1 MKAIFKF
8 FTKDRKISSV
18 MIILLISSFI
28 FVFDQIS
35 KLYVVHFLD
44 LSNRLSI
51 TVLPGF
57 IYFKMA
63 WNEGINFGLFANS
76 SDIMRIIL
84 IIISILICIGI
95 LFWAIKQRSL
105 FLLFYASAIIGG
117 ALGNVIDRV
126 IYGAVADFLN
136 ITCCGLYNPY
146 SFNIADISIF
156 LGVIGIIFFPTE
168 KNQNKKLFD
177 LLVANDQ
184 RDHSSNQF
192 LIQTI
197 AHFQDGIL

>member
-146 SFNIADISIF
+146 SFNIC
-156 LGVIGIIFFPTE
+156 
-168 KNQNKKLFD
+168 
-177 LLVANDQ
+177 LLYTSPSP
-184 RDHSSNQF
+184 RDRTRSRMPSS
-192 LIQTI
+192 
-197 AHFQDGIL
+197 A

>member
-1 MKAIFKF
+1 MDQLTKF
-8 FTKDRKISSV
+8 F
-18 MIILLISSFI
+18 
-28 FVFDQIS
+28 
-35 KLYVVHFLD
+35 VVHILD
-44 LSNRLSI
+44 LSGRLSI
-51 TVLPGF
+51 TVISGF
-57 IYFKMA
+57 INFNMA

-76 SDIMRIIL
+76 SEIMRIVL
-84 IIISILICIGI
+84 IIVSILICIGI

-168 KNQNKKLFD
+168 KNKNKK
-177 LLVANDQ
+177 
-184 RDHSSNQF
+184 S
-192 LIQTI
+192 
-197 AHFQDGIL
+197 

>member
-168 KNQNKKLFD
+168 KNQNKKSYFV
-177 LLVANDQ
+177 LLSFSIGRIVNKM
-184 RDHSSNQF
+184 
-192 LIQTI
+192 LYIVE
-197 AHFQDGIL
+197 

>member
-57 IYFKMA
+57 IYLKMA

-168 KNQNKKLFD
+168 KNQNKK
-177 LLVANDQ
+177 
-184 RDHSSNQF
+184 S
-192 LIQTI
+192 
-197 AHFQDGIL
+197 

>member
-1 MKAIFKF
+1 MMSIKKYFGTNLKFKP
-8 FTKDRKISSV
+8 IMV
-18 MIILLISSFI
+18 IVLISSFI
-28 FVFDQIS
+28 FVIDQIS

-105 FLLFYASAIIGG
+105 FLICYASAIIGG

-168 KNQNKKLFD
+168 KNQNKK
-177 LLVANDQ
+177 
-184 RDHSSNQF
+184 S
-192 LIQTI
+192 
-197 AHFQDGIL
+197 

>member
-8 FTKDRKISSV
+8 VKKDRKISSV

-28 FVFDQIS
+28 FVIDQIS

-168 KNQNKKLFD
+168 KNQNKK
-177 LLVANDQ
+177 
-184 RDHSSNQF
+184 S
-192 LIQTI
+192 
-197 AHFQDGIL
+197 

>member
-57 IYFKMA
+57 IYLKMA

-117 ALGNVIDRV
+117 ALGNVIDRI

-168 KNQNKKLFD
+168 KNQNKK
-177 LLVANDQ
+177 
-184 RDHSSNQF
+184 S
-192 LIQTI
+192 
-197 AHFQDGIL
+197 

>member
-1 MKAIFKF
+1 MSIKKYFGTNLKFKP
-8 FTKDRKISSV
+8 IMV
-18 MIILLISSFI
+18 IVLISSFI
-28 FVFDQIS
+28 FILDQLT
-35 KLYVVHFLD
+35 KFFVVHILD
-44 LSNRLSI
+44 LSGRLSI
-51 TVLPGF
+51 TVISGF
-57 IYFKMA
+57 INFNMA

-168 KNQNKKLFD
+168 KNQNKK
-177 LLVANDQ
+177 
-184 RDHSSNQF
+184 S
-192 LIQTI
+192 
-197 AHFQDGIL
+197 

>member
-51 TVLPGF
+51 TVIPGF

-84 IIISILICIGI
+84 IIISILKC
-95 LFWAIKQRSL
+95 KQK
-105 FLLFYASAIIGG
+105 
-117 ALGNVIDRV
+117 
-126 IYGAVADFLN
+126 
-136 ITCCGLYNPY
+136 
-146 SFNIADISIF
+146 SF
-156 LGVIGIIFFPTE
+156 
-168 KNQNKKLFD
+168 
-177 LLVANDQ
+177 
-184 RDHSSNQF
+184 
-192 LIQTI
+192 QTI
-197 AHFQDGIL
+197 ESKKNLNYVRVW